1 MPNVLSLIRAR
12 VHRLTAASV
21 TATAWML
28 VPAVAFTLGMI
39 ALPFLY
45 TIWLSLHQFTF
56 GREAIFNMGRNY
68 ILMLQDRLFWNGLW
82 ITFTLYGL
90 SLALQMVFGLYLGLL
105 LNRSVRGRGI
115 LRTILISPFVMP
127 SVVVGMMWLVLLDPS
142 LGAANYL
149 LESLGLPK
157 STWLASPSMVIPT
170 IALIDTWQW
179 TPFVALIVLGGLQ
192 VLPPEPYEAA
202 AIDGARP
209 WQTFLY
215 LTLPLLRPALL
226 TAATLR
232 SVDLLRFFDTIYITT
247 QGGPSN
253 ASTTLNILAFRVGFE
268 FFDIGYA
275 SALMITLLT
284 IVLGAVLVSAQLRR
298 HAL

>member
-1 MPNVLSLIRAR
+1 MPNALPSTRAR
-12 VHRLTAASV
+12 MRRLTAASV
-21 TATAWML
+21 TAAPWML

-45 TIWLSLHQFTF
+45 TLWLSLHQFTF
-56 GREAIFNMGRNY
+56 GREATFNMGRNY

-90 SLALQMVFGLYLGLL
+90 SLALQMVSGLYLGLL

-157 STWLASPSMVIPT
+157 STWLASPWMVVPT

-215 LTLPLLRPALL
+215 LTLPLLRPVLL

-298 HAL
+298 HAP